1 MSGQLTFQEV
11 FTELYDEAF
20 NLLVERQRKYGP
32 ENIRSQGIYG
42 VLTRLSDDKIARV
55 KQSLQGTIVNGKIDL
70 DPIRDAEATDTFEDA
85 LLDIANY
92 ALIALSLHRGLWGC
106 PLEEDV
112 EEDFFVEELDDKE
125 GIEI

>member
-1 MSGQLTFQEV
+1 MPTSFQGV
-11 FTELYDEAF
+11 FKEIYDEAF

-55 KQSLQGTIVNGKIDL
+55 KQSLQGTVVNGKIEL
-70 DPIRDAEATDTFEDA
+70 EPILDAEATDTFEDA

-92 ALIALSLHRGLWGC
+92 ALIALSLHRGVWGF
-106 PLEEDV
+106 PLDEDLDEDEE
-112 EEDFFVEELDDKE
+112 E
-125 GIEI
+125 GIDI